1 MKSLYQLKANL
12 DGAPKNVCFNVD
24 QKFKMATITEPN
36 LI

>member
-1 MKSLYQLKANL
+1 LKANL
-12 DGAPKNVCFNVD
+12 DGTPKNVCFNVD